1 MQEAVSDI
9 LHERARETE
18 SIGRMLG
25 VSMAAH
31 VVLMALIVFL
41 PSGWLMPAAPAEE
54 NALMISLGGV
64 EGPDTGGMNPLSG
77 RTAQAVREPDAPRRP
92 EPAPVADASKMAIPT
107 NVTPAPPKPP
117 PPKPA
122 AKPAERSTSKTPT
135 TGDRVATG
143 SSKVDTGAPPIPFGG
158 LASQAGGGFG
168 GVRTD
173 YANFCCPEYL
183 RTMTDL
189 IRRNWQRNQGAV
201 GSTHMKFVVQRDG
214 TITGIEVEKSS
225 GQALL
230 DQAARRALTLT
241 RLPPLPREFTERQLT
256 VYLEFG
262 FER

>member
-1 MQEAVSDI
+1 VQEAVSDI

-25 VSMAAH
+25 VSIAAH
-31 VVLMALIVFL
+31 VVMMAVIVFM
-41 PSGWLMPAAPAEE
+41 PSEWLTPARSAEE

-64 EGPDTGGMNPLSG
+64 DGPDTGGLNPLSG

-92 EPAPVADASKMAIPT
+92 EPLPMADTSAMTLPT
-107 NVTPAPPKPP
+107 NVKPTPPKPP
-117 PPKPA
+117 PPKPV
-122 AKPAERSTSKTPT
+122 AKPAERSTSKTPA
-135 TGDRVATG
+135 TGTRVATG
-143 SSKVDTGAPPIPFGG
+143 SAKVDTGAPPRPFGG
-158 LASQAGGGFG
+158 LATQAGGGFG
-168 GVRTD
+168 GARTD

-241 RLPPLPREFTERQLT
+241 KLPPLPREFTGRQLT
-256 VYLEFG
+256 VYLEFE